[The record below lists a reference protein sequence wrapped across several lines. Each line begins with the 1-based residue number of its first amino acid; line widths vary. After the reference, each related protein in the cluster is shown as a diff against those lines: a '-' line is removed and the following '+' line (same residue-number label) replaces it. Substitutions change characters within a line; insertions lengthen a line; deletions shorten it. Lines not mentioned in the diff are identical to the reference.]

1 MSNEEIIKEAYKIH
15 RDANIAAMRS
25 KGFARSVHL
34 WFVANFFLAIGD
46 ELSKK

>member
-1 MSNEEIIKEAYKIH
+1 MTNEETIKEAYKIH
-15 RDANIAAMRS
+15 REANIAAMRS

-34 WFVANFFLAIGD
+34 WFANFFLAIGD

>member
-1 MSNEEIIKEAYKIH
+1 VTDEDTAKQAYKEH
-15 RDANIAAMRS
+15 REANIAAMRS

-34 WFVANFFLAIGD
+34 WFANFFLFIGD